1 MQCRTC
7 GSPIN
12 ETDTV
17 CKVCGAVQQ
26 EKKPIHNEEFQWTVH
41 DFSKP
46 KKASPDLKMEW
57 PREPERPR
65 RSKGQEEPISFD
77 IDVFKKRGAD
87 GNSMSENMP
96 KGDAPQDDTKKAE
109 PTAEAKQP
117 TPEVKQPTLEV
128 RQSPTAELTPEQKLR
143 ELVELTEKLKRQS
156 GLKQEEAR
164 AAMNSFGVFTAEQA
178 REESL
183 RKADPYFDFSKTN
196 IAFQDLLD
204 QEYEKL
210 QKRKEGVPYVESQW
224 RYEPEKEPEKEAE
237 REVSERSENGPELP
251 ESPEDALERMIREGT
266 KSVEAGE
273 DSTIQVDL
281 SAIKKAAAK
290 HYGYESEED
299 AGPEAG
305 AQSAEPA
312 GSEAGAQSAE
322 PAGSE
327 VGAQA
332 IEPEQKEQ
340 APTEEKEEP
349 PTGTE
354 DTPVQKFRKRDTMT
368 EMERAREEY
377 FRMLDREM
385 GGVQVKVE
393 VNTPYGQAG
402 KVVTDV
408 DIKSGGAAESKKSHA
423 PVYEETADGQ
433 SALADHAEAEKRKD
447 VGVETTDTAEST
459 ERTDV
464 EATDTTE
471 PTEQAG
477 VQTPEEDAVWPL
489 DPREY
494 EEEPEKGGC
503 AGAIGKFLLA
513 IILLVIVL
521 ELAALGILYLAPD
534 SSAADKVSDVQGK
547 VMDFIDSVKER
558 GSAILN
564 GDEEEQDA
572 VQEDGASSEL
582 DQQEGGDGEISTL
595 PMEDK
600 EALIG
605 TQLDLNKNIR
615 SITAND
621 ALVFRS
627 SVDYGNDDLNSS
639 QPIDNNL
646 WYIKEDGTPVYY
658 DQEVVGALIA
668 FNSQWVDYVNSGDKS
683 ALNVTKEGSRA
694 YENAVGF
701 SKVGKVT
708 EEFLSLEIGEV
719 RKGQQGFYLW
729 ANEEIQLTE
738 NGSTAT
744 ASYQWVYYMEPVGNE
759 MKIVDYINIK
769 NK

>member
-46 KKASPDLKMEW
+46 KKTFPDLKMEW
-57 PREPERPR
+57 PKEPERQR
-65 RSKGQEEPISFD
+65 RNASQEEPISFD
-77 IDVFKKRGAD
+77 IDVFKKRGVNGNPVNEDTHTGDVHRENAHHESAHNESTPKAD
-87 GNSMSENMP
+87 VP
-96 KGDAPQDDTKKAE
+96 KGDTHIE
-109 PTAEAKQP
+109 EAKQP
-117 TPEVKQPTLEV
+117 TAEESTPEVKQPA
-128 RQSPTAELTPEQKLR
+128 TAELTPEQKLR
-143 ELVELTEKLKRQS
+143 ELAELTEKLKRQS

-164 AAMNSFGVFTAEQA
+164 AAMNSFGVSTAEQA

-224 RYEPEKEPEKEAE
+224 RYEPEREEEP
-237 REVSERSENGPELP
+237 RVSERSEDAPELP
-251 ESPEDALERMIREGT
+251 ESPEDALERMILEGT
-266 KSVEAGE
+266 KSVEAGG

-290 HYGYESEED
+290 HYGYESEADAEPEIGAQPAEP
-299 AGPEAG
+299 AGPEAD
-305 AQSAEPA
+305 AQPAE
-312 GSEAGAQSAE
+312 S
-322 PAGSE
+322 
-327 VGAQA
+327 
-332 IEPEQKEQ
+332 
-340 APTEEKEEP
+340 
-349 PTGTE
+349 
-354 DTPVQKFRKRDTMT
+354 VQKFRKRDTMT

-377 FRMLDREM
+377 FRMLDQEM

-408 DIKSGGAAESKKSHA
+408 DIKPGGAAEPKKSHA

-433 SALADHAEAEKRKD
+433 SGQSGLPKDGQSGGSGQSVRSDENSDGTKANSAEA
-447 VGVETTDTAEST
+447 AEPK
-459 ERTDV
+459 E
-464 EATDTTE
+464 TE
-471 PTEQAG
+471 PTEQTG
-477 VQTPEEDAVWPL
+477 VKEPEEDVVWPL

-494 EEEPEKGGC
+494 EGEPEKGGC
-503 AGAIGKFLLA
+503 AGAIGKFLL
-513 IILLVIVL
+513 IVILLVIVL

-534 SSAADKVSDVQGK
+534 SDAAGVVSDVQAR
-547 VMDFIDSVKER
+547 VMNVIDSVRDR
-558 GSAILN
+558 GNAILN
-564 GDEEEQDA
+564 GDEEGQD
-572 VQEDGASSEL
+572 VIQQDGASSGS
-582 DQQEGGDGEISTL
+582 DQQEAGDGEISTL
-595 PMEDK
+595 PMADK

-605 TQLDLNKNIR
+605 TQLDHNRNIR

-621 ALVFRS
+621 ALFFQS
-627 SVDYGNDDLNSS
+627 SVDYGNDDLNNS

-683 ALNVTKEGSRA
+683 ALSVTKEGSRA

-729 ANEEIQLTE
+729 ANEEIKLTE

-744 ASYQWVYYMEPVGNE
+744 ASYQWVYCMEPVGNE